1 MLNSFKNKKVVS
13 VYKPIEFPVIINET
27 LSSEYDVVAAAR
39 QQAKKNLPD
48 SNSLTADSNEIN
60 YKTKLQ
66 TQVIQASHSVQQSLN
81 NLGNEIHNL
90 SINQQLTDAE
100 SIPEEFK
107 QAIKAEI
114 TPMKRELRS
123 LKSKLDLADEDL
135 EQFKSKNK
143 LNREADYPTS
153 RWKTFGVLL
162 IALITEGMLNGFFF
176 ADGSDSGLLGGIVIA
191 LIVAALNISF
201 GFLLGWKIIPI
212 KNHIIKWKSNLSV
225 IFSVI
230 LLLIP
235 LIFNLFI
242 AHYREA
248 LIKAPDDASSYV
260 FESINNG
267 WFAVSDLNS
276 WLLFGVGIIFFILA
290 SYKGYSV
297 DDVYPGYGKFAR
309 LRDQALDM
317 LNEEREY
324 TLLHIDEKY
333 EDSSEVLDKCYDY
346 IKKQSISL
354 SNSISS
360 FQIQDTI
367 FKNYYRHI
375 ENALKYIIKLYRD
388 TNSAERETPPPTFFE
403 TDSDFSLDF
412 EPLHFSHKDKRE
424 ELIQAKE
431 KLEDSLPL
439 LRKNLVTFKK
449 EFHEEIDEIC
459 HS

>member
-13 VYKPIEFPVIINET
+13 VYKPIEFPVINNEI

-60 YKTKLQ
+60 YRTKLQ

-81 NLGNEIHNL
+81 DLGNEINNL
-90 SINQQLTDAE
+90 SINQQLSDAE
-100 SIPEEFK
+100 SIPEEFE
-107 QAIKAEI
+107 QIIKAEI
-114 TPMKRELRS
+114 TPMKRELIS

-153 RWKTFGVLL
+153 RWKTFGILL

-191 LIVAALNISF
+191 LMVAALNISF
-201 GFLLGWKIIPI
+201 GFILGWKVIPY
-212 KNHIIKWKSNLSV
+212 KNLIVKWKSNLSV
-225 IFSVI
+225 VFSVTF
-230 LLLIP
+230 LLIP
-235 LIFNLFI
+235 LVFNLFI

-248 LIKAPDDASSYV
+248 LIKAPDDAGSYV

-267 WFAVSDLNS
+267 WFTVSDLNS

-290 SYKGYSV
+290 SFKGYSV

-309 LRDQALDM
+309 LRDQALDL
-317 LNEEREY
+317 LNEERED
-324 TLLHIDEKY
+324 TLSHIDEKY
-333 EDSSEVLDKCYDY
+333 EDSLDVLGECYDY
-346 IKKQSISL
+346 IKKQNVSL

-360 FQIQDTI
+360 FQVQDTI

-375 ENALKYIIKLYRD
+375 ESALNYIIKLYRD
-388 TNSAERETPPPTFFE
+388 TNSAERETSPPTYFA
-403 TDSDFSLDF
+403 TDFDFSLDF
-412 EPLHFSHKDKRE
+412 EPLHFSHKDKRD
-424 ELIQAKE
+424 ELIQAKG
-431 KLEDSLPL
+431 KLENTLPILRQNL
-439 LRKNLVTFKK
+439 LTFKK
-449 EFHEEIDEIC
+449 KFHEEIDEVC
-459 HS
+459 H